1 SLVKMGAAKSGADY
15 YLEVKFAPEAGSII
29 AGGNSGEIQTRI
41 NKNDW
46 TNYNESDDYSFDA
59 TKTTFANWDHATL
72 YQDGVLVWGTEP

>member
-1 SLVKMGAAKSGADY
+1 
-15 YLEVKFAPEAGSII
+15 AGSII

-59 TKTTFANWDHATL
+59 TKTTFANWDHVAL
-72 YQDGVLVWGTEP
+72 YQDGVLVWGAEP